1 MVKEKKKMQNWLDYY
16 QLKYERNTSQRPT
29 TKVVAKFD
37 HVNLFNSLT
46 QFLLFLSKQKR
57 IIFIYDSLFILLIF
71 LYFFSR
77 LVFLDVLVQRWM
89 LLNTTHLKLRG

>member
-16 QLKYERNTSQRPT
+16 QLKYERNASQRPT

-37 HVNLFNSLT
+37 HVNLFTSLT